1 MDPQPSTFHKTP
13 ATEKLKE
20 NAELFFLTKNCLYF
34 LPEVMVTF
42 MRKAKGNLVML
53 IEISMY
59 LIEHICGHD
68 SKFLTLPV
76 KDLRN
81 KGPLLVLVVIYCAM
95 S

>member
-1 MDPQPSTFHKTP
+1 M
-13 ATEKLKE
+13 
-20 NAELFFLTKNCLYF
+20 
-34 LPEVMVTF
+34 TF

-59 LIEHICGHD
+59 LIEHICGRN

-81 KGPLLVLVVIYCAM
+81 KGPLLVLGVIYFAM

>member
-1 MDPQPSTFHKTP
+1 M
-13 ATEKLKE
+13 
-20 NAELFFLTKNCLYF
+20 
-34 LPEVMVTF
+34 TF

-59 LIEHICGHD
+59 LIEHICGHN

-81 KGPLLVLVVIYCAM
+81 KGPLLVLGVIYFAM